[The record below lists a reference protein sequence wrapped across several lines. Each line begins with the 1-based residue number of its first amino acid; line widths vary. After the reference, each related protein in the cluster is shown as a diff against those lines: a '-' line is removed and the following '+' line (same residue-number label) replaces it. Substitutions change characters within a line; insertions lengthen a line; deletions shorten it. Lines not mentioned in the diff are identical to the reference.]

1 VARWSARRRIAV
13 AAGGLVLVALV
24 VLAILLDRAVPSV
37 VGLTV
42 GDARVKLHNY
52 QLHVKTKRPYPAG
65 AIVCRQEPVVG
76 RTVIEGATV
85 TLYARHDCG

>member
-1 VARWSARRRIAV
+1 VARWSPKRKIFIAGV
-13 AAGGLVLVALV
+13 GLVVLVLVI
-24 VLAILLDRAVPSV
+24 LAILLDRAVPPV

-42 GDARVKLHNY
+42 AEARVKLHNY
-52 QLHVKTKRPYPAG
+52 QLHVKTKRPYPAS

-85 TLYARHDCG
+85 TLYARHDCN